1 MDEPHDL
8 TALSNADLKEHIDRL
23 QHEERDVSYR
33 RRMIHGHLDLARN
46 ELIRR
51 RKGQEP
57 GELASVDLD
66 ELSRILAGRL
76 TDLSRLEGDA
86 PAE

>member
-8 TALSNADLKEHIDRL
+8 TALSNAELKEHIDRL
-23 QHEERDVSYR
+23 QNEERDVSYR

-46 ELIRR
+46 ELIQR
-51 RKGQEP
+51 RKGQETS
-57 GELASVDLD
+57 ELASVDLD

-76 TDLSRLEGDA
+76 TDLSRLEGDL
-86 PAE
+86 PDH

>member
-1 MDEPHDL
+1 MEDVPDL
-8 TALSNADLKEHIDRL
+8 TALSNAELREHIDTL
-23 QHEERDVSYR
+23 QTEEREVSYR
-33 RRMIHGHLDLARN
+33 RRMLHGHLDLARN

-57 GELASVDLD
+57 SELASVDLD

-76 TDLSRLEGDA
+76 TDMSRLEGDA
-86 PAE
+86 AE